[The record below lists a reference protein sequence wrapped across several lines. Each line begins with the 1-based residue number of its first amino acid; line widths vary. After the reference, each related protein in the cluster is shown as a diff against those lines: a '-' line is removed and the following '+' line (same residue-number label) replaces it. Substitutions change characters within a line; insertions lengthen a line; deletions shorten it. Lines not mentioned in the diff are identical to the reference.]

1 MMNDSQHVA
10 KRDFKNNEIIS
21 DEIIP
26 VVACNKE
33 SDRNKCD
40 VLMNEIMLIRR
51 PSSSRFS
58 FTMMLRKRI
67 HETQLLSFKAAVQ
80 NRFTL

>member
-51 PSSSRFS
+51 PSSSHFS

-67 HETQLLSFKAAVQ
+67 HETQMRSFKAAVQ
-80 NRFTL
+80 TRSTL